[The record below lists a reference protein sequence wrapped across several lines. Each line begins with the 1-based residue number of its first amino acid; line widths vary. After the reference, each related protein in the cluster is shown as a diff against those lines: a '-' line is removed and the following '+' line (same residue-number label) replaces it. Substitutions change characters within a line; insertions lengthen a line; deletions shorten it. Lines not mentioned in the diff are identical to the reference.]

1 MRAPAARHTARS
13 DLLLF
18 GLCLVVAVVALAIPR
33 SWASGVSGFLRETAL
48 RPLVVLQ
55 TSAVADRTARFHLA
69 DLQRSRDSLAVVAE
83 QSTALRRENDNLRA
97 LIGLDPGARTRF
109 VAAEVL
115 HRPAATDSRM
125 LLLSRGS
132 ADGVAQFDPVIT
144 GDGLVGQ
151 IWGVTPHS
159 STALTWTDPDF
170 AASAVTADG
179 RVRGL
184 LAPTTSGG
192 PDQGVLEL
200 HGVALRDSLAMG
212 TVVYTAGD
220 GGVYPRGIVVG
231 RITGSRTDQQGFE
244 RVYRVVP
251 FTNPGDLSE
260 VLILLPATPGR
271 LPPVRPVPEVTHP

>member
-1 MRAPAARHTARS
+1 MRVPAPRRAARM
-13 DLLLF
+13 DLLVPA
-18 GLCLVVAVVALAIPR
+18 LCLLLAVTALALPR
-33 SWASGVSGFLRETAL
+33 TWAMGVAGFLRETVF

-55 TSAVADRTARFHLA
+55 TRAVADRTARFRYAQLE
-69 DLQRSRDSLAVVAE
+69 QSRDSLAVLAGQAV
-83 QSTALRRENDNLRA
+83 ALRRENDNLRA
-97 LIGLDPGARTRF
+97 LLGLAPARSAQY
-109 VAAEVL
+109 VPAEVL

-132 ADGVAQFDPVIT
+132 DDGVAQFDPVVT

-151 IWGVTPHS
+151 IWGVSAHS

-170 AASAVTADG
+170 AAAAVTADG

-184 LAPTTSGG
+184 LTPSTGTG
-192 PDQGVLEL
+192 PGRGVLEL

-231 RITGSRTDQQGFE
+231 RITAAHNDPEGIE
-244 RVYRVVP
+244 RVYQVVP
-251 FTNPGDLSE
+251 FTNPGDLTE
-260 VLILLPATPGR
+260 VLILRPATTSAPAIHPVA
-271 LPPVRPVPEVTHP
+271 PPR